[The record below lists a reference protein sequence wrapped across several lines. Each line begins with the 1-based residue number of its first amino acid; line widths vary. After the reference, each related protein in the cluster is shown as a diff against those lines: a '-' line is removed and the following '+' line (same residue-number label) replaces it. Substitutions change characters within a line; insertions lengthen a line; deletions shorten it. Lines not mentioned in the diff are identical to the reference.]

1 MLGLKWVRENVE
13 TVRKILAA
21 RGVKANL
28 DKFLDW
34 DEKRRRWTQE
44 VEKLKHRQNL
54 YSKKIGELKSR
65 SQSTEDLIEE
75 MQQLAGEIKDLEKK
89 RKDSEER
96 VKDFLLTFPNILSS
110 QVPLDKDNVEE
121 RNWGKIPSF
130 DFKPRDHQRLGE
142 ELGILDF
149 KRAAKVAGSGFVF
162 CRDLGARLER
172 ALINFMLDLHLSQ
185 GYREILPPFMTNRAA
200 ATGTGQLPKFQD
212 ELYCCEKDDYYL
224 VPTAEV
230 PVTNLH
236 RDEVLKEED
245 LPLSYVAYTPCFR
258 REAGASG
265 KKVQGIIRQH
275 QFNKVELV
283 KFTTPQTSYEELEKL
298 LSDAEEVLKR
308 LELAYRVVRLS
319 ASELGF
325 SAAFGYDIEVWVP
338 SQEKFLEISTC
349 SNYEDFQARR
359 ASIKYRSS
367 KRGNTHYVH
376 TLNGSGLAVGRTVV
390 AILEN
395 FQDSRGEV
403 TIPQVLR
410 SYMNGVTR
418 IEKG

>member
-1 MLGLKWVRENVE
+1 MLGLKWARDNVE
-13 TVRKILAA
+13 TVKKILAA
-21 RGVKANL
+21 RGVEANL
-28 DKFLDW
+28 DKFLGW

-65 SQSTEDLIEE
+65 SQSAEDLIEE

-110 QVPLDKDNVEE
+110 EVPLGKDNVEE
-121 RNWGKIPSF
+121 RSWGKIPSF

-172 ALINFMLDLHLSQ
+172 ALINFMLDLHLSR

-224 VPTAEV
+224 IPTAEV

-283 KFTTPQTSYEELEKL
+283 KFTTSQTSYEELEKL

-319 ASELGF
+319 ASELSF

-395 FQDSRGEV
+395 FQDSKGEV
-403 TIPQVLR
+403 TIPEVLR
-410 SYMNGVTR
+410 SYMNGVAR

>member
-1 MLGLKWVRENVE
+1 MLGLKWVRDNVE

-28 DKFLDW
+28 DKFLGW
-34 DEKRRRWTQE
+34 DEERRRWTQE

-65 SQSTEDLIEE
+65 SQPAEDLIEE

-96 VKDFLLTFPNILSS
+96 VKDFLLTFPNILCSE
-110 QVPLDKDNVEE
+110 VPLGKDNVEE
-121 RNWGKIPSF
+121 RSWGKIPSF

-224 VPTAEV
+224 IPTAEV

-236 RDEVLKEED
+236 RDEVVKEED

-258 REAGASG
+258 REAGAYG

-359 ASIKYRSS
+359 ASIKYRGS

-395 FQDSRGEV
+395 FQDSKGEV

-410 SYMNGVTR
+410 PYMNGVAR

>member
-1 MLGLKWVRENVE
+1 
-13 TVRKILAA
+13 
-21 RGVKANL
+21 
-28 DKFLDW
+28 
-34 DEKRRRWTQE
+34 
-44 VEKLKHRQNL
+44 
-54 YSKKIGELKSR
+54 
-65 SQSTEDLIEE
+65 
-75 MQQLAGEIKDLEKK
+75 
-89 RKDSEER
+89 
-96 VKDFLLTFPNILSS
+96 
-110 QVPLDKDNVEE
+110 
-121 RNWGKIPSF
+121 
-130 DFKPRDHQRLGE
+130 
-142 ELGILDF
+142 
-149 KRAAKVAGSGFVF
+149 
-162 CRDLGARLER
+162 
-172 ALINFMLDLHLSQ
+172 
-185 GYREILPPFMTNRAA
+185 
-200 ATGTGQLPKFQD
+200 
-212 ELYCCEKDDYYL
+212 
-224 VPTAEV
+224 
-230 PVTNLH
+230 VTNLH

-395 FQDSRGEV
+395 FQDSKGEV
-403 TIPQVLR
+403 TIPEVLR
-410 SYMNGVTR
+410 PYMKGVAR
-418 IEKG
+418 IEKK

>member
-1 MLGLKWVRENVE
+1 MLGLKWVRDNVE
-13 TVRKILAA
+13 TVREILAA
-21 RGVKANL
+21 RGVKADL

-34 DEKRRRWTQE
+34 DEKRRKWTQE

-65 SQSTEDLIEE
+65 SQSAEDLIEE

-349 SNYEDFQARR
+349 SDYEDFQARR

-395 FQDSRGEV
+395 FQDSKGEV

-410 SYMNGVTR
+410 SYMNGVAR